1 MAVIGSLSVKLG
13 LVTVDWDKATAKAK
27 QQAKDLQGSFNNL
40 GIDLKN
46 LKNTF
51 NALGGAM
58 GLSLAGMGILAKATM
73 DMAGQVDDLAKSYD
87 MSIARVLQFQKAIV
101 MSGGKA
107 EDANKILST
116 MFSKIASAQ
125 EGNDAAIAT
134 FEQLGISFRELQSL
148 SPDQVI
154 RRVYEGLAQIG
165 NTYERVKLTKEILGK
180 GGMGKSVEEIAEAL
194 GKSSAEFRKQ
204 EESMKRLAELGDA
217 LDATYNN
224 LKLAIAD
231 VLSPFTGSS
240 GGEALVNVNTFK
252 AAMVAVTSAA
262 VINGM
267 FRLVAVFKALN
278 AALKTTASLGIAI
291 QSAQGVKG
299 IAMAGAALASYFAA
313 KKIFDD
319 QTEEAIAAA
328 ESEPPSSTPS
338 PSAGGGGAKGSN
350 EAAALRAKVDLSMK
364 LFDIERRRGEYR
376 LAGLYES
383 QHENRLAEVALKFEE
398 EQAKASAERAEALSK
413 SNLSSAMRAAIQEK
427 YQVAIAVATLKE
439 RQDREYIN
447 AERTKELKMQELMG
461 EHMVKMEIFNER
473 RNQLE
478 GQRYKMNQF
487 DYRIA
492 EERLALEKKIAELEQ
507 KKKEAFEKIGGANS
521 TNRLQPEYVNEKNM
535 IEQTIEAE
543 KKLAE
548 IRIGNIESE
557 RARQQSF
564 SEGWNQAFRQF
575 SEDAENYA
583 RVGGESFNAVV
594 SNMNSAIDSFVRTGK
609 FSFKDFAKSI
619 IQDLIAIQLKM
630 QAMQLFKMGMNFFFP
645 GAGSVPGKAG
655 GGFTNVPTMV
665 GENGPE
671 LFIPNRQ
678 GGTVIPNQQLS
689 SVMGSQPQVV
699 YNAPVVQ
706 HLSAIDTQSA
716 VQFLTQNKSTIYAAN
731 QSAARSMPTSR

>member
-134 FEQLGISFRELQSL
+134 FEELGITFRELQSL

-194 GKSSAEFRKQ
+194 GKSSAEFKRQ

-217 LDATYNN
+217 LDATYGN

-231 VLSPFTGSS
+231 FLSPFTGSS

-252 AAMVAVTSAA
+252 AAMVAVTSVA

-267 FRLVAVFKALN
+267 FKLVQVFKALN

-291 QSAQGVKG
+291 QSAQGIKG

-319 QTEEAIAAA
+319 QSEEAAAAAEAEPATPAPTRGGTGGAASGSKEAAAMQAKIKLQRELLKIDERRQGYRMLELEGEKSWAALGEVQLKYEEAIAKATA
-328 ESEPPSSTPS
+328 ERNE
-338 PSAGGGGAKGSN
+338 ALAKG
-350 EAAALRAKVDLSMK
+350 
-364 LFDIERRRGEYR
+364 
-376 LAGLYES
+376 
-383 QHENRLAEVALKFEE
+383 
-398 EQAKASAERAEALSK
+398 
-413 SNLSSAMRAAIQEK
+413 NLSSAMRGAIEAK
-427 YQVAIAVATLKE
+427 YQLDIQAATQKE
-439 RQDREYIN
+439 KQDRDYIN
-447 AERTKELKMQELMG
+447 AQREKELRMMQMQG
-461 EHMVKMEIFNER
+461 EFIVKMEIFNQR
-473 RNQLE
+473 RAELE
-478 GQRYKMNQF
+478 GKRYLMNQF

-492 EERLALEKKIAELEQ
+492 EERLALEKKLMELEQ
-507 KKKEAFEKIGGANS
+507 QRKEALEKSGGRESNS
-521 TNRLQPEYVNEKNM
+521 EYVTTKTQIEGM
-535 IEQTIEAE
+535 INAE
-543 KKLAE
+543 KQLSE
-548 IRIGNIESE
+548 VRIGNIEAE

-630 QAMQLFKMGMNFFFP
+630 QAMQLFKMGMSFFGF
-645 GAGSVPGKAG
+645 G
-655 GGFTNVPTMV
+655 GGMSLGGAADGGFINQPTMV
-665 GENGPE
+665 GENGAE

-706 HLSAIDTQSA
+706 NLSAIDTQSA

-731 QSAARSMPTSR
+731 QSAARSMPVSR

>member
-58 GLSLAGMGILAKATM
+58 GLSLAGMGVLAKATM

-87 MSIARVLQFQKAIV
+87 LSIARVLQFQKAIV

-134 FEQLGISFRELQSL
+134 FEDLGISFRELQSS
-148 SPDQVI
+148 SPDQII
-154 RRVYEGLAQIG
+154 RKVYEGLSGIG
-165 NTYERVKLTKEILGK
+165 NTYERIKAVKEILGK
-180 GGMGKSVEEIAEAL
+180 AGLGKDIEGIAEAL

-204 EESMKRLAELGDA
+204 EEAMRRLAELGDVI
-217 LDATYNN
+217 DNTYNN
-224 LKLAIAD
+224 LKLALAEF
-231 VLSPFTGSS
+231 LSPFTGSS
-240 GGEALVNVNTFK
+240 GGEAIASVNAFK
-252 AAMVAVTSAA
+252 AAMVAVTSVA

-328 ESEPPSSTPS
+328 DSETE
-338 PSAGGGGAKGSN
+338 AGGAGATSTAGSTKGSN
-350 EAAALRAKVDLSMK
+350 EAAALRAKVELSRK
-364 LFDIERRRGEYR
+364 LMDIDKRRGEYR
-376 LAGLYES
+376 MWELQGKATEAKLGEI
-383 QHENRLAEVALKFEE
+383 ALKFEE
-398 EQAKASAERAEALSK
+398 EVAKATAERADALAK
-413 SNLSSAMRAAIQEK
+413 GNISSEMRNAIEMRYRTAVDAATQKEK
-427 YQVAIAVATLKE
+427 
-439 RQDREYIN
+439 QDRDYLN
-447 AERTKELKMQELMG
+447 AQRDKELRMMEMMG
-461 EHMVKMEIFNER
+461 EYVVKMEIFNQR
-473 RNQLE
+473 RAELQ
-478 GQRYKMNQF
+478 GQRYKMNSF
-487 DYRIA
+487 DYKIA
-492 EERLALEKKIAELEQ
+492 EERLALEKKLMELEQ
-507 KKKEAFEKIGGANS
+507 QRKEALEKAGGDKFN
-521 TNRLQPEYVNEKNM
+521 PEYYQSSQQIEGM
-535 IEQTIEAE
+535 IKAE
-543 KKLAE
+543 KDLSE
-548 IRIGNIESE
+548 IRIGNIEQE

-594 SNMNSAIDSFVRTGK
+594 SNMNSAIDAFVRTGK

-630 QAMQLFKMGMNFFFP
+630 QAMQLFKMGMSFFGFGGASLP
-645 GAGSVPGKAG
+645 GAAD
-655 GGFTNVPTMV
+655 GGFINQPTMV
-665 GENGPE
+665 GENGAE

-706 HLSAIDTQSA
+706 NLSAIDTQSA

>member
-27 QQAKDLQGSFNNL
+27 QQAKDLQGAFNNL
-40 GIDLKN
+40 GVDLGN

-51 NALGGAM
+51 SALGGAM
-58 GLSLAGMGILAKATM
+58 GLSLAGIGLLSKSVM

-87 MSIARVLQFQKAIV
+87 LSIARVLQFQQAIV
-101 MSGGKA
+101 LAGGKS

-116 MFSKIASAQ
+116 MFTKIASAQ
-125 EGNDAAIAT
+125 EGNDSAIAS
-134 FEQLGISFRELQSL
+134 FEALGISFKELQTSA
-148 SPDQVI
+148 PDQII
-154 RRVYEGLAQIG
+154 RRVYEGLAGIG
-165 NTYERVKLTKEILGK
+165 NTYERIKAVKEILGK
-180 GGMGKSVEEIAEAL
+180 AGLGKDIEGIAEAL
-194 GKSSAEFRKQ
+194 GKSSAAFRQQ
-204 EESMKRLAELGDA
+204 EEAMKRLAELGDT
-217 LDATYNN
+217 LDNTFTN
-224 LKLAIAD
+224 LKLALAEM
-231 VLSPFTGSS
+231 LSPFTGSA
-240 GGEALVNVNTFK
+240 GGEALVSVNTFK
-252 AAMVAVTSAA
+252 AAMVAVTSVA

-267 FRLVAVFKALN
+267 FKLVAVFKALN

-291 QSAQGVKG
+291 QSAQGIKG

-319 QTEEAIAAA
+319 QTEEAIAEA
-328 ESEPPSSTPS
+328 ENAPASTGTTKGT
-338 PSAGGGGAKGSN
+338 GGGGASGSN
-350 EAAALRAKVDLSMK
+350 EAAALRARVELNRK
-364 LFDIERRRGEYR
+364 LLDIERRRGEFR
-376 LAGLYES
+376 LLEVDGEKSWAALG
-383 QHENRLAEVALKFEE
+383 EVALRKEE
-398 EQAKASAERAEALSK
+398 ALARATAERNDALAK
-413 SNLSSAMRAAIQEK
+413 GNISSSMRAAIQER
-427 YQVAIAVATLKE
+427 YQVAVDNANIREKN
-439 RQDREYIN
+439 DRELIN
-447 AERTKELKMQELMG
+447 AQREKELRMMAMQG
-461 EHMVKMEIFNER
+461 EFIVKMEIFNQR
-473 RNQLE
+473 RAELE
-478 GQRYKMNQF
+478 GQRYRMNQF
-487 DYRIA
+487 DYKIA
-492 EERLALEKKIAELEQ
+492 EERLALEKKLAELEQ
-507 KKKEAFEKIGGANS
+507 QRKEALERVGGNKFNS
-521 TNRLQPEYVNEKNM
+521 DFAIQNEQITK
-535 IEQTIEAE
+535 TIESE
-543 KKLAE
+543 KALSE
-548 IRIGNIESE
+548 VRIGNIEQE
-557 RARQQSF
+557 RTRQQSF

-689 SVMGSQPQVV
+689 TVMGSQPQVV

-731 QSAARSMPTSR
+731 QSAARSMPVSR

>member
-87 MSIARVLQFQKAIV
+87 MSIARILQFQKAIV
-101 MSGGKA
+101 LSGGKA

-134 FEQLGISFRELQSL
+134 FEQLGISFNELKNL
-148 SPDQVI
+148 SPDQAI
-154 RRVYEGLAQIG
+154 QRVYEGLASIG
-165 NTYERVKLTKEILGK
+165 NTYERIKATKEILGK
-180 GGMGKSVEEIAEAL
+180 GGLGKSVEDIAEAL
-194 GKSSAEFRKQ
+194 GKSSAEFKRQ

-231 VLSPFTGSS
+231 FLSPFTGSS

-252 AAMVAVTSAA
+252 AAMVAITSVA

-267 FRLVAVFKALN
+267 FKLVQVFKALN

-291 QSAQGVKG
+291 QSAQGIKG

-313 KKIFDD
+313 KKAFDMQD
-319 QTEEAIAAA
+319 EEAANAA
-328 ESEPPSSTPS
+328 EEAPTTTQGAPSKSS
-338 PSAGGGGAKGSN
+338 GASGSN
-350 EAAALRAKVDLSMK
+350 EAAALRAKVELSQK
-364 LFDIERRRGEYR
+364 LLEIDKRRGEYR
-376 LAGLYES
+376 ISSLNRNQYEV
-383 QHENRLAEVALKFEE
+383 QLGEVQLKYEE
-398 EQAKASAERAEALSK
+398 ELLKAAAERKEALTK
-413 SNLSSAMRAAIQEK
+413 QNISSEMRGAIEAR
-427 YQVAIAVATLKE
+427 YQVAIQAATQKE
-439 RQDREYIN
+439 KQDRDYIN
-447 AERTKELKMQELMG
+447 AQRDKELKMMEMMG
-461 EHMVKMEIFNER
+461 EYVVKMEIFNQR
-473 RNQLE
+473 RAELE

-487 DYRIA
+487 DYKIA
-492 EERLALEKKIAELEQ
+492 EERLALEKKLMELEQ
-507 KKKEAFEKIGGANS
+507 QKKEALEKSGGF
-521 TNRLQPEYVNEKNM
+521 TLEPEYVNAKTQ
-535 IEQTIEAE
+535 IEGMMKAE
-543 KKLAE
+543 KDLSE
-548 IRIGNIESE
+548 IRIGNIEQE

-564 SEGWNQAFRQF
+564 AEGWNGAFRQF

-594 SNMNSAIDSFVRTGK
+594 SNMNSAIDAFVRTGK

-630 QAMQLFKMGMNFFFP
+630 QAMQLFKMGMSFFGFG
-645 GAGSVPGKAG
+645 GASVPGAAD
-655 GGFTNVPTMV
+655 GGFINQPTMV
-665 GENGPE
+665 GENGAE

-706 HLSAIDTQSA
+706 NMNAIDTQSA
-716 VQFLTQNKSTIYAAN
+716 LQFITQNKQAIYAAN
-731 QSAARSMPTSR
+731 QSASRSIPTSR

>member
-27 QQAKDLQGSFNNL
+27 QQAKDLQGAFNNL

-58 GLSLAGMGILAKATM
+58 GLSLAGMGVLAKATM

-87 MSIARVLQFQKAIV
+87 LSIARVLQFQKALV

-125 EGNDAAIAT
+125 DGNDEAIAS
-134 FEQLGISFRELQSL
+134 FEQLGISFKELQSL
-148 SPDQVI
+148 SPDQAI
-154 RRVYEGLAQIG
+154 QRVYEGLKNIG
-165 NTYERVKLTKEILGK
+165 NTYERVKATKEILGK

-194 GKSSAEFRKQ
+194 GKSSSEFKRQ

-231 VLSPFTGSS
+231 FLSPFTGSS
-240 GGEALVNVNTFK
+240 GGEALVNINTFK
-252 AAMVAVTSAA
+252 AAMVAVTSVA

-267 FRLVAVFKALN
+267 FKLVQVFKALN
-278 AALKTTASLGIAI
+278 TALKTTASLGIAI
-291 QSAQGVKG
+291 QSAQGIKG
-299 IAMAGAALASYFAA
+299 IAMAAGALASYFAA

-319 QTEEAIAAA
+319 QTEEAVAAA
-328 ESEPPSSTPS
+328 EAEPAATSTPGAGN
-338 PSAGGGGAKGSN
+338 AGGGASGSK
-350 EAAALRAKVDLSMK
+350 EAAAMQAKIK
-364 LFDIERRRGEYR
+364 LQRELLKIDERRQGYR
-376 LAGLYES
+376 LLELEGEKSWAALGEVQLKYE
-383 QHENRLAEVALKFEE
+383 EAI
-398 EQAKASAERAEALSK
+398 AKATAERNEALAK
-413 SNLSSAMRAAIQEK
+413 GNLSSAMRGAIEAK
-427 YQVAIAVATLKE
+427 YQLDIQAATQKE
-439 RQDREYIN
+439 KQDREFIN
-447 AERTKELKMQELMG
+447 AQREKELRMMQMQG
-461 EHMVKMEIFNER
+461 EFIVKMEIFNQR
-473 RNQLE
+473 RAELE
-478 GQRYKMNQF
+478 GKRYLMNQF

-492 EERLALEKKIAELEQ
+492 EERLALEKKLMELEQ
-507 KKKEAFEKIGGANS
+507 QRKEALEKAGGRESNS
-521 TNRLQPEYVNEKNM
+521 EYVTAKTQIEGM
-535 IEQTIEAE
+535 INAE
-543 KKLAE
+543 KQLSE

-564 SEGWNQAFRQF
+564 SEGWNAAFRQF

-630 QAMQLFKMGMNFFFP
+630 QAMQLFKMGMNFFGF
-645 GAGSVPGKAG
+645 G
-655 GGFTNVPTMV
+655 GGGMSVGGAADGGFINQPTMV
-665 GENGPE
+665 GENGAE

-706 HLSAIDTQSA
+706 NLSAIDTQSA

-731 QSAARSMPTSR
+731 QSAARSMPVSR